1 MRAAVRETRAARPFA
16 IDAWVL
22 LPNHMHCLWTLP
34 PGDSDF
40 PTRWQV
46 IKAGF
51 TRRVPHPDH
60 RRPSLLRKREAGIWQ
75 RRYWE
80 HWIRDE
86 RDFAAHVDYIH
97 FNPVKHGLVSHPAA
111 WRHSSFHRAVAR
123 GLYPADWAMAPDLPT
138 TRGEP

>member
-1 MRAAVRETRAARPFA
+1 M
-16 IDAWVL
+16 
-22 LPNHMHCLWTLP
+22 
-34 PGDSDF
+34 
-40 PTRWQV
+40 
-46 IKAGF
+46 IKARF

-60 RRPSLLRKREAGIWQ
+60 RRPSLLRKREAGVWQ

-97 FNPVKHGLVSHPAA
+97 FNPVKHGFVSHPAA

-123 GLYPADWAMAPDLPT
+123 GLYPADWAMSQVTLST
-138 TRGEP
+138 SGEP